1 MKLIPKKTF
10 LLRQDE
16 IEGGKKKDV
25 IAKKGVAI
33 EVTEKEAVR
42 FFGHFMLTDAE
53 KKRVVSAA
61 RVNPQLKRLV

>member
-16 IEGGKKKDV
+16 LEGGKKRDV

-33 EVTEKEAVR
+33 DVTDKEAVR
-42 FFGHFMLTDAE
+42 FFGHFMLTDE
-53 KKRVVSAA
+53 QKKKVVQAG
-61 RVNPQLKRLV
+61 RLNPQLKRLV